1 MNSYSVPGTT
11 MSNGE
16 KKEKEKK
23 EKKTQPFTLWSKHRH
38 INRSFKGNVV
48 NAMIGVSIV
57 PEGVGEGA

>member
-1 MNSYSVPGTT
+1 MG
-11 MSNGE
+11 
-16 KKEKEKK
+16 KKKK
-23 EKKTQPFTLWSKHRH
+23 KKKKKQPFTLWSKHRH